1 MVLEAVE
8 MKEKQIFYGASA
20 GYLLLFFILSFWY
33 RGNETALNEIGQLN
47 VLPVLAGTV
56 MMLRVA
62 SRSGKQNRLFWL
74 LNSAS
79 GFCYLLSLMLVLG
92 QTLSGRNES
101 SPSVGL
107 ADLFWEAQG
116 GFLLLSLLV
125 LVYQRLKGLR
135 LLQYLLDASIFMST
149 TAVLS
154 WTLLIAPMFQNPLD
168 DSSWFSAYVN
178 LSYPIIDLGNL
189 FLLSLLL
196 LANQSLGNAR
206 ADMAFLSGM
215 LFLVIGDSINLYMQ
229 LNGLYVLGS
238 PIDMTWTASVLLL
251 TAAGLESLDNSP
263 KRTRSR
269 ISLRLKARLSW
280 LRRLLP
286 YVSLIALFT
295 IILEGVSEL
304 NLLVIGNAFAVT
316 LIILRLVLT
325 FVENDYLLGRLSQ
338 TVEIKE
344 HEAYHDSLTGLPN
357 RRRFDDEL
365 CKAVERAEESQSQ
378 LALLFF
384 DLDRFKH
391 VNDSLGHTVGD
402 QLLRAVAERL
412 QEYIP
417 ASRLLARQG
426 GDEFT
431 VLLDPLEGEV
441 EAYRTIAA
449 VEEVFKQPIIINGTS
464 LYTSASIGAAIY
476 PRDGETAD
484 ELMRSADMAM
494 HEAKKNRHQKS
505 LFFEPSLRDRL
516 AYKVELEQE
525 MRGAIERGEM
535 SLHYQLQQNIQ
546 NCGIVGVEALI
557 RWNHPTLGF
566 ISPVEFIP
574 VAEETGMIISIGEWV
589 FREACLQQIRWLRQG
604 YGSLRMSIN
613 VSPYQFQDELF
624 VEKILHTL
632 RETDVNPDQITLEVT
647 ESLAIGDVE
656 KVSAQLRL
664 LRETGIKLAIDDFGT
679 GYASLKYLR
688 TFEPNLLK
696 IDRFFVDGIDRQA
709 ERGDMVEA
717 IIAIGRSLNM
727 EVLAEG
733 VETEQQLQFLRAAG
747 CDEVQGYLL
756 SRPLPAEGVEKL
768 LEGPFHLIQSV

>member
-1 MVLEAVE
+1 
-8 MKEKQIFYGASA
+8 MKYKKIFYGMSA
-20 GYLLLFFILSFWY
+20 GYLVLFFILSFLY
-33 RGNETALNEIGQLN
+33 RGNELALMWIGQLN
-47 VLPVLAGTV
+47 ILPVWIGTAI
-56 MMLRVA
+56 MLRVTL
-62 SRSGKQNRLFWL
+62 RSKPRQRLFWL
-74 LNSAS
+74 LNTSS
-79 GFCYLLSLMLVLG
+79 SFCYLISLLLLPA
-92 QTLSGRNES
+92 QALSGGVLLS
-101 SPSVGL
+101 SVGI

-116 GFLLLSLLV
+116 ALLLLALLV
-125 LVYQRLKGLR
+125 LVYQRLRGLR
-135 LLQYLLDASIFMST
+135 LMQYLLDTSIFMST

-154 WTLLIAPMFQNPLD
+154 WSLLIAPLFKNPLAD
-168 DSSWFSAYVN
+168 PGWFSAYVN
-178 LSYPIIDLGNL
+178 LSYPIIDLGNI

-196 LANQSLGNAR
+196 FANQSLGNAR
-206 ADMAFLSGM
+206 TNATFLTG
-215 LFLVIGDSINLYMQ
+215 VILLAVGDSVYLHMQ
-229 LNGLYVLGS
+229 LVGTYVLGS
-238 PIDMTWTASVLLL
+238 PIDLTWTASVLLL
-251 TAAGLESLDNSP
+251 AAAGIESLDNRRMSR
-263 KRTRSR
+263 KVR
-269 ISLRLKARLSW
+269 ISSKLKARLSW
-280 LRRLLP
+280 FRRLLP
-286 YVSLIALFT
+286 YVSLMALFA
-295 IILEGVSEL
+295 ILLEELSEF
-304 NLLVIGNAFAVT
+304 NIMVIGNAFAVL
-316 LIILRLVLT
+316 LIILRLILT
-325 FVENDYLLGRLSQ
+325 FAENDYLLGRLSQ
-338 TVEIKE
+338 TVEFKE
-344 HEAYHDSLTGLPN
+344 HEANHDALTGLPN
-357 RRRFDDEL
+357 RRKFDDEL
-365 CKAVERAEESQSQ
+365 RKAVDRASAEKGQ

-391 VNDSLGHTVGD
+391 INDSLGHIVGD

-417 ASRLLARQG
+417 SSRLLARQG

-449 VEEVFKQPIIINGTS
+449 VEEVFKQPITVNGTA
-464 LYTSASIGAAIY
+464 LYTSVSIGAAIY

-484 ELMRSADMAM
+484 ELMRGADMAM

-505 LFFEPSLRDRL
+505 LFFEPALRERL
-516 AYKVELEQE
+516 AYKVELEHE

-535 SLHYQLQQNIQ
+535 SLNYQLQKNIQ

-557 RWNHPTLGF
+557 RWNHPILGS

-574 VAEETGMIISIGEWV
+574 VAEETGMIIPMGEWV
-589 FREACLQQIRWLRQG
+589 LREACLQQIRWIREG
-604 YGSLRMSIN
+604 FGSLRMSVN

-632 RETDVNPDQITLEVT
+632 RETEVDPESITLEVT
-647 ESLAIGDVE
+647 ESLAIRDVE
-656 KVSAQLRL
+656 KVSAQLKL

-756 SRPLPAEGVEKL
+756 SRPLPAGEVEKL
-768 LEGPFHLIQSV
+768 LRGPYRMIESL

>member
-1 MVLEAVE
+1 
-8 MKEKQIFYGASA
+8 MKYKKIFYGMSA
-20 GYLLLFFILSFWY
+20 GYLVLFFILSFLY
-33 RGNETALNEIGQLN
+33 RGNELALMRMVQLN
-47 VLPVLAGTV
+47 LLPVFIGTAF
-56 MMLRVA
+56 MLRVA
-62 SRSGKQNRLFWL
+62 FRAAPQMRLFWL
-74 LNSAS
+74 LIAAS
-79 GFCYLLSLMLVLG
+79 SLCYLVSIVL
-92 QTLSGRNES
+92 TLTQELA
-101 SPSVGL
+101 VGK
-107 ADLFWEAQG
+107 AKAFPAIGIVDLFWGAESG
-116 GFLLLSLLV
+116 LLLLALLV
-125 LVYQRLKGLR
+125 LVYQRLRGLR
-135 LLQYLLDASIFMST
+135 LMLYLLDTSIFMST

-154 WTLLIAPMFQNPLD
+154 WSLLIEPMFKNTLAD
-168 DSSWFSAYVN
+168 ADWFSAYVN

-196 LANQSLGNAR
+196 FANQSLGNAR
-206 ADMAFLSGM
+206 TDASFLISV
-215 LFLVIGDSINLYMQ
+215 LLLAVGDSIHLHMQ
-229 LNGLYVLGS
+229 LNGSYVPGS
-238 PIDMTWTASVLLL
+238 SIDLTWIASVLLL
-251 TAAGLESLDNSP
+251 AAAGIESLDYSRMNRQSRFSP
-263 KRTRSR
+263 K
-269 ISLRLKARLSW
+269 LKAHLSW
-280 LRRLLP
+280 FRRLLP
-286 YVSLIALFT
+286 YLSLMALFT
-295 IILEGVSEL
+295 LLLGELSEF
-304 NLLVIGNAFAVT
+304 NIMMIGNAFAVL
-316 LIILRLVLT
+316 LIIIRLILT
-325 FVENDYLLGRLSQ
+325 FAENDHLLGRLTQ
-338 TVEIKE
+338 TVEFKE
-344 HEAYHDSLTGLPN
+344 YEANHDALTGLPN
-357 RRRFDDEL
+357 RRKFDDEL
-365 CKAVERAEESQSQ
+365 RKAVERASAEKGQ

-391 VNDSLGHTVGD
+391 INDSLGHTVGD

-417 ASRLLARQG
+417 SSRLLARQG

-449 VEEVFKQPIIINGTS
+449 VEEVFKQPITVNGTA
-464 LYTSASIGAAIY
+464 LYTSVSIGAAIY

-484 ELMRSADMAM
+484 ELMRGADMAM

-505 LFFEPSLRDRL
+505 LFFEPSLRERL
-516 AYKVELEQE
+516 AYKVELEHE

-535 SLHYQLQQNIQ
+535 SLNYQLQKNIQ

-557 RWNHPTLGF
+557 RWNHPVLGS

-574 VAEETGMIISIGEWV
+574 VAEETGMIIRMGEWV
-589 FREACLQQIRWLRQG
+589 LREACLQQVRWIREG
-604 YGSLRMSIN
+604 YGSLRMSVN

-632 RETDVNPDQITLEVT
+632 RETEVDPESITLEVT
-647 ESLAIGDVE
+647 ESLAIRDVE
-656 KVSAQLRL
+656 KVSAQLKL

-756 SRPLPAEGVEKL
+756 SRPLPAEEVEKL
-768 LEGPFHLIQSV
+768 LRGPYRVTESV

>member
-1 MVLEAVE
+1 
-8 MKEKQIFYGASA
+8 MKHKKIFYGASA
-20 GYLLLFFILSFWY
+20 GYLVVFFILSSLY
-33 RGNETALNEIGQLN
+33 RGNETALTWIGQLN
-47 VLPVLAGTV
+47 ILPVFVCTLLL
-56 MMLRVA
+56 LRIA
-62 SRSGKQNRLFWL
+62 FRSGAQNRLFWL
-74 LNSAS
+74 LTTAS
-79 GFCYLLSLMLVLG
+79 SFSYLLSLLLLFG
-92 QTLSGRNES
+92 QALSGGIMLS
-101 SPSVGL
+101 SVSA
-107 ADLFWEAQG
+107 ADLLWEAEG
-116 GFLLLSLLV
+116 GLLLLALLV

-135 LLQYLLDASIFMST
+135 LMQYLLDTSIFMST

-154 WTLLIAPMFQNPLD
+154 WSLLIAPIFKNSLQD
-168 DSSWFSAYVN
+168 HHWFSAYVN

-196 LANQSLGNAR
+196 FANQSLGNAR
-206 ADMAFLSGM
+206 TDAAFLTSV
-215 LFLVIGDSINLYMQ
+215 LLLAVGDSVYLHMQ
-229 LNGLYVLGS
+229 LNGTYMLGS
-238 PIDMTWTASVLLL
+238 PIDLTWTTSVLFL
-251 TAAGLESLDNSP
+251 AVAGWESLDS
-263 KRTRSR
+263 RQTIRQDR
-269 ISLRLKARLSW
+269 ISLKLKARLSW
-280 LRRLLP
+280 FRRLLP
-286 YVSLIALFT
+286 YVSLIALLA
-295 IILEGVSEL
+295 IILEELSEFNIMVL
-304 NLLVIGNAFAVT
+304 GNAVAVL
-316 LIILRLVLT
+316 LIIARLVLT
-325 FVENDYLLGRLSQ
+325 FVENDYLLGRLSH
-338 TVEIKE
+338 TVEVKE

-365 CKAVERAEESQSQ
+365 RKAVERARADNGQ

-391 VNDSLGHTVGD
+391 VNDSMGHTVGD
-402 QLLRAVAERL
+402 QLLRGVAERL

-449 VEEVFKQPIIINGTS
+449 VEEVFKQPIMINGTA

-484 ELMRSADMAM
+484 ELMRSADLAM

-505 LFFEPSLRDRL
+505 LFFEPALRDRL
-516 AYKVELEQE
+516 AYKVELEHE

-546 NCGIVGVEALI
+546 HCGIVGVEALI
-557 RWNHPTLGF
+557 RWNHPVLGS

-574 VAEETGMIISIGEWV
+574 VAEEIGMIISIGEWV
-589 FREACLQQIRWLRQG
+589 FREACLQQIRWIHLG
-604 YGSLRMSIN
+604 FGTLRMSIN

-624 VEKILHTL
+624 VEKILHTV
-632 RETDVNPDQITLEVT
+632 RETGVDPESITLEVT
-647 ESLAIGDVE
+647 ESLAIRDVE
-656 KVSAQLRL
+656 KVSAQLKL
-664 LRETGIKLAIDDFGT
+664 LRETGIKIAIDDFGT

-688 TFEPNLLK
+688 NFEPNLLK

-756 SRPLPAEGVEKL
+756 SRPLPAEGVEQL
-768 LEGPFHLIQSV
+768 LRGPYRMIESV